1 MSTSTETW
9 PVESHPF
16 ARARALA
23 TGLLLSM
30 SLLFVFS
37 VIGEQAHPWL
47 TWVRVFAEAAMVG
60 ALADWYAVTALFR
73 HPLGLP
79 IPHTAIIP
87 ANKERMA
94 ARIGSLTQRKL
105 VTPAGI
111 AALIGSW
118 RLPEELT
125 EALLDPERRRALIQE
140 AKVLFVRALGA
151 CEDAAMQRVLRDIA
165 VKMIRG
171 VTVAPLGGR
180 LLSSFL
186 RSSQRDRLLNDALSV
201 LLDAIETNRGVL
213 CALIAEKLPWSRV
226 LSFMKLD
233 DTVAGKVLD
242 GLLAALRTMR
252 DDPDDAVRAQ
262 AIQRLEQLALWLMQA
277 DSALKKEAALKEKL
291 LSYETLL
298 QFVDDSWHDLKQ
310 WMLDDLHK
318 ESSEMLAYV
327 DAALMDVGRTLQADA
342 DLRAMLHQGVQ
353 GLVEDLA
360 VRHSNKIGELVAQT
374 IQDWSISHMV
384 ETIEREV
391 GRDLQFIRIN
401 GTVVGGLVGVGL
413 HAVARIIEG

>member
-1 MSTSTETW
+1 MSTSTETST
-9 PVESHPF
+9 VESHPF
-16 ARARALA
+16 ARVRALA
-23 TGLLLSM
+23 TGLLLVM
-30 SLLFVFS
+30 SLLFVFA
-37 VIGEQAHPWL
+37 VIEEQAHPWMS
-47 TWVRVFAEAAMVG
+47 WVRAFAEAAMVG

-87 ANKERMA
+87 SNKERMA

-111 AALIGSW
+111 ATLIGSW
-118 RLPEELT
+118 HLPEELT

-140 AKVLFVRALGA
+140 AKGLGVRALGA

-165 VKMIRG
+165 VKVIRG
-171 VTVAPLGGR
+171 VAVAPLGGR
-180 LLSSFL
+180 LLSGFL

-201 LLDAIETNRGVL
+201 LMDVIETNRMVL
-213 CALIAEKLPWSRV
+213 SALIAEKLPWSRV
-226 LSFMKLD
+226 LTFMKLD
-233 DTVAGKVLD
+233 ETVAGKVLD
-242 GLLAALRTMR
+242 GVLAALRTMR
-252 DDPDDAVRAQ
+252 DDPDDAMRVQ
-262 AIQRLEQLALWLMQA
+262 AIQRLEQLARWLMQA
-277 DSALKKEAALKEKL
+277 DSALKKEAAIKEKL

-298 QFVDDSWHDLKQ
+298 QFVDASWHDLKQ
-310 WMLDDLHK
+310 WMLDDLEK
-318 ESSEMLAYV
+318 DSSEMLAYM
-327 DAALMDVGRTLQADA
+327 DGALTEVGRTLQADA

-360 VRHSNKIGELVAQT
+360 LRHGDKIGELVAKT
-374 IQDWSISHMV
+374 IQEWSVSHMV

-401 GTVVGGLVGVGL
+401 GTVVGGLLGVGL
-413 HAVARIIEG
+413 HAVARLVAG

>member
-1 MSTSTETW
+1 MSTSTETRQ
-9 PVESHPF
+9 VESHPF
-16 ARARALA
+16 ARARVLA

-30 SLLFVFS
+30 SLLFIFA
-37 VIGEQAHPWL
+37 VIEEQAHPWL

-94 ARIGSLTQRKL
+94 ARIGSLTQRQL

-165 VKMIRG
+165 VKVIRG

-186 RSSQRDRLLNDALSV
+186 RSSRRDRLLNDALSL
-201 LLDAIETNRGVL
+201 LLDAIETNRRVL

-226 LSFMKLD
+226 LNFMKLD

-252 DDPDDAVRAQ
+252 DDPDDALRAQ

-277 DSALKKEAALKEKL
+277 DSALKRETALKEKL

-318 ESSEMLAYV
+318 DSSEMLAYV

-360 VRHSNKIGELVAQT
+360 VRHSNKIGELVART
-374 IQDWSISHMV
+374 IQEWSISHMV

-413 HAVARIIEG
+413 HAVARFIEG